1 MEISPEVQ
9 SLAVSLAGLAI
20 RNTAQGVSD
29 RVKALKA
36 GNNDRETI
44 NGLEQLVNDLI
55 SDKNS
60 LTRIAQGYQ
69 AELVAQRL
77 SAGDVQYITESVV
90 PLLEKLAESSAS
102 GDAAK
107 SAQMMEVLKPLLSIE
122 TVNVLQLLGFNF
134 RKAIGEPLTEFV
146 QRAILA
152 RASASGDSAAEI
164 QRLQLEREVGYIAIA
179 QDPTAHERLMAM
191 YGK

>member
-1 MEISPEVQ
+1 VEVSPEIQ
-9 SLAVSLAGLAI
+9 TLAISLAGSAI

-29 RVKALKA
+29 RIKGLKA

-55 SDKNS
+55 SDKND
-60 LTRIAQGYQ
+60 LTRIAQAYQ

-77 SAGDVQYITESVV
+77 SSGDVQYITETIV
-90 PLLEKLAESSAS
+90 PLVEKLAGTS
-102 GDAAK
+102 GDGDSK
-107 SAQMMEVLKPLLSIE
+107 NAQLMEIITPLLSIE

-134 RKAIGEPLTEFV
+134 RKAIGAPLTELV
-146 QRAILA
+146 ERAILSKA
-152 RASASGDSAAEI
+152 PGDAALEI

-179 QDPTAHERLMAM
+179 QDPAAHARLVAM
-191 YGK
+191 YGN

>member
-9 SLAVSLAGLAI
+9 ALAISLAGSAV

-36 GNNDRETI
+36 GNNASETI

-55 SDKNS
+55 SDKND
-60 LTRIAQGYQ
+60 LTRIAQAYQ

-77 SAGDVQYITESVV
+77 SSGDVKYITDTVV
-90 PLLEKLAESSAS
+90 PLIEKLS
-102 GDAAK
+102 GVSQGGD
-107 SAQMMEVLKPLLSIE
+107 SDNSQLIETLKPLLSIE

-134 RKAIGEPLTEFV
+134 RKAIGEPLTELV
-146 QRAILA
+146 ERAILSKA
-152 RASASGDSAAEI
+152 PGDTSFEI
-164 QRLQLEREVGYIAIA
+164 QRLQLEREVGYIALA
-179 QDPTAHERLMAM
+179 QDPAAHARLLAM
-191 YGK
+191 CGK